1 VTKTQKRLKDAGF
14 SSTEDL
20 DVYLKK
26 IEDSLKRA
34 RNKELG
40 VDENEDKG
48 EPTFPLVNVPDATLN
63 EEDLKEKRRQR
74 LMKAGYDARIRAK
87 VEREADRTA
96 KVEASRLDDE
106 ERKTDPAGWLRGLRK
121 QHEVSPSSHFNFCS
135 SSTDN
140 WMITSQNA
148 MNRIRDRKKKKEQ
161 LTDRKSLAAQQ
172 RMKSIATLASE
183 VNVGKKR
190 KRGVAGASLQL
201 AIYIR

>member
-1 VTKTQKRLKDAGF
+1 MQLNMVTPMDLGLERQDGIDDSDMFDLGEVEGTTSRSRLGPRKGVQGAFADDEIMESGDEG
-14 SSTEDL
+14 SD
-20 DVYLKK
+20 
-26 IEDSLKRA
+26 
-34 RNKELG
+34 ELEG
-40 VDENEDKG
+40 IDEE
-48 EPTFPLVNVPDATLN
+48 EE
-63 EEDLKEKRRQR
+63 EEDD
-74 LMKAGYDARIRAK
+74 G
-87 VEREADRTA
+87 
-96 KVEASRLDDE
+96 LDDE

-121 QHEVSPSSHFNFCS
+121 QHEVSASPHFNFCS

-140 WMITSQNA
+140 RMITSQNA

-190 KRGVAGASLQL
+190 KRGVAGAFLQL